1 MPTCFQLIGV
11 PGSGKSTWISQQ
23 DWAKDCV
30 VISTDDHVERFAAER
45 GSTYSE
51 VFKEYMP
58 RAVEMMAQDVI
69 AARKADK
76 DIIWDQTS
84 TTRASRARKFRML
97 PHYRHV
103 AVVFPTP
110 APKELMRRLANRPGK
125 DIPQHVVNG
134 MIKNFEMP
142 TEHEGFD
149 EIWYV

>member
-1 MPTCFQLIGV
+1 MAKCFMLIGV

-30 VISTDDHVERFAAER
+30 IISTDNHVERFAADR
-45 GSTYSE
+45 GSTYNE

-58 RAVEMMAQDVI
+58 RAVELMAQDVI
-69 AARKADK
+69 AARKLGK
-76 DIIWDQTS
+76 NIIWDQTS

-97 PHYRHV
+97 PDYEHI

-110 APKELMRRLANRPGK
+110 APEELMRRLSNRPGK

-142 TEHEGFD
+142 TEDEGFD
-149 EIWYV
+149 EIWHV

>member
-1 MPTCFQLIGV
+1 MKVCYQLIGV

-23 DWAKDCV
+23 DWAKDCAI
-30 VISTDDHVERFAAER
+30 ISTDDHVERFAAER

-84 TTRASRARKFRML
+84 TTRVSRARKFRML
-97 PHYRHV
+97 PNYRHI

-125 DIPQHVVNG
+125 DIPKHVVNG
-134 MIKNFEMP
+134 MINNFEMP
-142 TEHEGFD
+142 TEEEGFD